1 MITEYHRPQTI
12 EDALEL
18 LGRSTPKTLPLAG
31 GTFLNQRRKDEF
43 AVVDLQ
49 DLHLNTCRVVGNS
62 LEIGAST
69 TLQELLDFPQLPLV
83 LKQVIQLEAT
93 YNLRQV
99 ASVAGTLVSATG
111 RSPFTTAFLAL
122 DARLTIQP
130 NNEMAA
136 LAEVLMARLGQ
147 LPGKLITQITLP
159 LNAKLAYHAAARTPA
174 DLPLVCAAVVQWPS
188 GRTRV
193 ALGGF
198 GSAPLLALDGPEPG
212 GIEEAVS
219 SAYQEAGDEWAS
231 AEYRREAAVTL
242 ANRGLLDLQEA
253 NTPV

>member
-18 LGRSTPKTLPLAG
+18 LGRSNPKTLPLAG
-31 GTFLNQRRKDEF
+31 GTSLNQRRKDEF

-83 LKQVIQLEAT
+83 LKQVIQ
-93 YNLRQV
+93 RQV